1 MNNHII
7 VDVASVRPAH
17 MSERNTPLGG
27 RRLRIAQIGYLA
39 LAAIVLVLNIVAL
52 PHIWDSQ
59 LTPDA
64 LRVLRRQGFSPF
76 VYNLIGTATSVG
88 VFLLYLALSLLIFWR
103 RSEERIALFCA
114 YMLVVFGGVAA
125 SPLDDTTGGG
135 PMPPPLGTTPALA
148 ALVHI
153 LVVFGQ
159 VAFVMF
165 FYLFPS
171 GRFVPRW
178 TRWLAALALGYW
190 TVNVFIPRLVIGPQ
204 SSLILVFWVG
214 AIVAQIYRYRR
225 VSTPKQREQTKWI
238 AFGLASA
245 GLLVFIPSLIQLLL
259 PTTAT
264 SIYSGSVIG
273 FLIVSNTWVVAVLL
287 IPVAMTTAILRSRLW
302 DIDVII
308 NRALVYGSLTVA
320 LAALYF
326 GCVFAAQ
333 AVVRAITGQAKS
345 QQIIIVASTLVVAA
359 LFTPLRRRIQ
369 SAIDRR
375 FYRRKYDAAK
385 TLSAFSASLQ
395 QQVELAALREHL
407 LAVVTETM
415 QPECVLLWL
424 PQPQRSKD
432 NDSQPAHA
440 RSTAQ
445 GEQR

>member
-1 MNNHII
+1 
-7 VDVASVRPAH
+7 
-17 MSERNTPLGG
+17 MSEKHTADAATTRSLNPSEPDKLLGG
-27 RRLRIAQIGYLA
+27 RGLLVARAGYIA
-39 LAAIVLVLNIVAL
+39 LAATVLALNVVAL

-59 LTPDA
+59 LTPDV
-64 LRVLRRQGFSPF
+64 LRILRRQGFSPF
-76 VYNLIGTATSVG
+76 VYNLIGTATSVV

-135 PMPPPLGTTPALA
+135 PMPQPLGTTPALT

-171 GRFVPRW
+171 GHFVPRW
-178 TRWLAALALGYW
+178 TRWLAALALVYW
-190 TVNVFIPRLVIGPQ
+190 ILNVFTPKLAIGPQ

-214 AIVAQIYRYRR
+214 AIVAQVYRYRR
-225 VSTPKQREQTKWI
+225 VSSPMQREQTKWI

-245 GLLVFIPSLIQLLL
+245 GLLVLIPSLIQLLL

-320 LAALYF
+320 LAAVYF
-326 GCVFAAQ
+326 ACVAGAQ
-333 AVVRAITGQAKS
+333 YAVETISGQTK
-345 QQIIIVASTLVVAA
+345 QQPVVIVASTLCAVA
-359 LFTPLRRRIQ
+359 LFRPLQRRIQ
-369 SAIDRR
+369 SVIDRR
-375 FYRRKYDAAK
+375 FYRRKYDATK
-385 TLSAFSASLQ
+385 TLASFGAGLRQ
-395 QQVELAALREHL
+395 EVELAALREHL

-415 QPECVLLWL
+415 QPAHVSLWMRG
-424 PQPQRSKD
+424 PQSSHQSAFSPERPIDQGR
-432 NDSQPAHA
+432 QP
-440 RSTAQ
+440 
-445 GEQR
+445 